1 MRALITRAQDQVVQ
15 NVKPAL
21 LMLSAAVGIVLL
33 IACANV
39 ANLLLARAIDRKKE
53 TALRIALGASRLRI
67 VRQFVIESLVL
78 ASLGGVAG
86 ILVAAWSVSLL
97 DHAFTAL
104 PRAQNVTMNWPV
116 AYFALATFAGNGSTP
131 GKRLLGIRVV
141 SLVHDRITLWHCVE
155 RALGYAASFLE
166 AGFGFL
172 QYFTHPNRQTV
183 HDRIA
188 ETIVV
193 RAR

>member
-1 MRALITRAQDQVVQ
+1 VNAARFDAPHLDRQARLEGTPLASFQARAAAFVIDGGIVAV
-15 NVKPAL
+15 L
-21 LMLSAAVGIVLL
+21 LLLPGIVGWLAGPDRSSATFTADFGAVG
-33 IACANV
+33 
-39 ANLLLARAIDRKKE
+39 
-53 TALRIALGASRLRI
+53 G
-67 VRQFVIESLVL
+67 FVL
-78 ASLGGVAG
+78 A
-86 ILVAAWSVSLL
+86 
-97 DHAFTAL
+97 
-104 PRAQNVTMNWPV
+104 V